1 MGLLTRS
8 DAGIHYETMGSG
20 PPLLLLA
27 ATAFPGSLWRHF
39 EIEALARDFQVIFFD
54 QRGTGDSHMTGA
66 DVSVPALATDALAI
80 LDELGVHD
88 AHLFGHSNGGRI
100 AQYIAIHM
108 PSRVKSLML
117 ASPGG
122 THKSRGISVE
132 MCNRLVTEG
141 YEGYSRSHALR
152 TGCRSE
158 DEAEQARAQR
168 FLTDFIASLAPL
180 ETFLRYVVARQETD
194 TTTGMAE
201 CDIATLIMVG
211 ENEGLI
217 PGDSHMS
224 FARELEKKVKN
235 STLAVIPR
243 QGHFYPFLRPQ
254 EIHTLMRRFIA
265 SASALASPAI
275 TPSANT

>member
-1 MGLLTRS
+1 MAFLTRP
-8 DAGIHYETMGSG
+8 DARIRYETIGRG

-54 QRGTGDSHMTGA
+54 QRGTGDSPMTGA
-66 DVSVPALATDALAI
+66 DVSVPTLAADALAI
-80 LDELGVHD
+80 LDELGLDD

-100 AQYIAIHM
+100 AQYLAIHT

-122 THKSRGISVE
+122 THKSRGISIE
-132 MCNRLVTEG
+132 MCKKLATEG

-152 TGCRSE
+152 TGCQS
-158 DEAEQARAQR
+158 DEEVEQARAQR
-168 FLTDFIASLAPL
+168 FLDDFIASLAPL

-201 CDIATLIMVG
+201 CEIATLIMVG

-224 FARELEKKVKN
+224 FARELERNLKN
-235 STLAVIPR
+235 GSLAIIPR
-243 QGHFYPFLRPQ
+243 QGHFYPFLRPH
-254 EIHTLMRRFIA
+254 ETHALMRRFVG
-265 SASALASPAI
+265 SASALASAAI
-275 TPSANT
+275 APNANT